1 VILGDATTL
10 PVWGAVAASAIAAWS
25 PTFRHGWK
33 LPVVMVAVTCVV
45 DVALI
50 GPFTPLAILLAA
62 TGAAWVAV
70 WIARRTA
77 LAAIRQVAWERYA
90 YACTEPG
97 VTGWHVV
104 TIEPGT
110 SSTRC
115 LLEHEQTG
123 RQTTR
128 TLWGTVRPGDRV

>member
-1 VILGDATTL
+1 
-10 PVWGAVAASAIAAWS
+10 
-25 PTFRHGWK
+25 
-33 LPVVMVAVTCVV
+33 MVAVTCVV

-70 WIARRTA
+70 WIARRTE
-77 LAAIRQVAWERYA
+77 LASIRQVAWERYA

-97 VTGWHVV
+97 VTGWHVIA
-104 TIEPGT
+104 TEPGT

-128 TLWGTVRPGDRV
+128 TLWRRSAPATGLRCIDGDTSDLPLATLPLEAQNRPRRRGWWRR